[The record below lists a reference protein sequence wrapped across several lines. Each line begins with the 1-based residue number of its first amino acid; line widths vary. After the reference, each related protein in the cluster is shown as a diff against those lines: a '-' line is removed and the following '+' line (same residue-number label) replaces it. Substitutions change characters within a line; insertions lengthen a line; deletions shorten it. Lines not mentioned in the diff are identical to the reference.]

1 MSPRTIGDGTRQILE
16 AIRAGH
22 RHGADIMEATAQGG
36 GTVYKVLRRM
46 EERGWITGRWE
57 DANVAERERR
67 PRRRYY
73 RVTADGQAELFG
85 HIELITVRDN
95 IARQFQ
101 ALADEIERRSASAM
115 HGEAAGSPPSGT
127 RGSEN
132 ARQ

>member
-46 EERGWITGRWE
+46 EERGWVAGRWE
-57 DANVAERERR
+57 DASVAERERR

-73 RVTADGQAELFG
+73 RVTSEGQSELARAAQREVKVRG
-85 HIELITVRDN
+85 ELRAAATG
-95 IARQFQ
+95 
-101 ALADEIERRSASAM
+101 RS
-115 HGEAAGSPPSGT
+115 
-127 RGSEN
+127 R
-132 ARQ
+132 